1 MKMVKCPEGKV
12 CEEQLRS
19 FGMLSPEETG
29 GRPHD
34 DLQLFIRGVEG
45 QY

>member
-1 MKMVKCPEGKV
+1 MVKCPEGEV

-19 FGMLSPEETG
+19 FGTLSPEETG

-34 DLQLFIRGVEG
+34 DLQLFTRGAEG